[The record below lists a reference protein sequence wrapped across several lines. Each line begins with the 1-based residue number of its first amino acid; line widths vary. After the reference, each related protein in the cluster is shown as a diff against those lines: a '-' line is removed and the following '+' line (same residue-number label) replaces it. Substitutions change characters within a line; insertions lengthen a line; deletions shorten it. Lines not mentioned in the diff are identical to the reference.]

1 MTCVV
6 ICPNCLESRE
16 YFARLSVARTNRTL
30 FCVQLAQSHTK
41 FRSVGGSI
49 DPLAQTLFLLFVLL
63 YIEIYIF
70 DAFLLLI
77 LLFFVLYYTIFN
89 IILF

>member
-6 ICPNCLESRE
+6 ICPNCLEIRE

-30 FCVQLAQSHTK
+30 FCVQLAQSHK
-41 FRSVGGSI
+41 KIRSVGGSI
-49 DPLAQTLFLLFVLL
+49 DSLVQALFLLFVLL

-77 LLFFVLYYTIFN
+77 LLFFVLYYTILYN
-89 IILF
+89 NLF